1 MPAVG
6 SGPGAGLG
14 LGCLRDP
21 RRRPQGPKARLLL
34 MVLLAAPNTRNRVA
48 EIFRGIASE
57 RQCFA
62 WNPARLFGDR
72 LRA

>member
-1 MPAVG
+1 
-6 SGPGAGLG
+6 
-14 LGCLRDP
+14 
-21 RRRPQGPKARLLL
+21 